1 MQKQQKGLGMEEKNA
16 PPATIDEYISQ
27 CPEEVQPVL
36 KEIRAVIKE
45 SAPGAVEKISYRM
58 PGFYLKGMLVW
69 FAAFKNHIGF
79 YPTGAGIEAFKE
91 ELSAYK
97 FSKGA
102 VQFPLDQPIPYE
114 LIRRIVKYRVAE
126 NVKK

>member
-1 MQKQQKGLGMEEKNA
+1 MEEKKA
-16 PPATIDEYISQ
+16 HLTTIDEYISQ
-27 CPEEVQPVL
+27 CPEDVQPILV
-36 KEIRAVIKE
+36 KIRAVIKE
-45 SAPGAVEKISYRM
+45 SAPDAVEKISYRM
-58 PGFYLKGMLVW
+58 PAFYLKGTLVW
-69 FAAFKNHIGF
+69 FAAFTHHIGF

-126 NVKK
+126 NLKK